1 MLSQNEPF
9 GGLDYLLNRMA
20 SRPASDGS
28 AAMPMDAYR
37 RGEDVWVHFD
47 LPGVSAESIDIDVER
62 NVLTVTAERAWEN
75 QEGDQLYSNERRQG
89 TFRRQVNLGEA
100 LDTENIEA
108 AYDSGV
114 LTLRVPV
121 AEVAKPRKI
130 AVTTKSSSP
139 IDVDTGAETEG
150 SET

>member
-130 AVTTKSSSP
+130 AVTTRSSPP
-139 IDVDTGAETEG
+139 IDVDTGAG
-150 SET
+150 SGSS